1 MSLEKL
7 KELRKQRKEGAT
19 IALQKSKEYVLA
31 CEREADEKFNEL
43 QQYAQWRLQHQEEL
57 FSQLQ
62 ADSFSPDDLGR
73 YISNINE
80 MKVKENQLEKE
91 LAAIKLKYQQAEKN
105 LAERKVALSIITK
118 NLEKLSE
125 IIDIKKKEL
134 ASGDGLKE
142 EDVIDEIVAFRAN
155 TPTMQV

>member
-7 KELRKQRKEGAT
+7 KELRKRRKEGAT
-19 IALQKSKEYVLA
+19 IALQKSKEYLLA
-31 CEREADEKFNEL
+31 CEREAAEKFNEL

-73 YISNINE
+73 YTSNIDG
-80 MKVKENQLEKE
+80 MKVKKSQLEEE
-91 LAAIKLKYQQAEKN
+91 LGAIQLKYQQAEKN
-105 LAERKVALSIITK
+105 LAERKMALSIITK
-118 NLEKLSE
+118 KLEKLSE

-142 EDVIDEIVAFRAN
+142 EDVIDEIVAFSASAC
-155 TPTMQV
+155 